1 MLMVL
6 CLTVCLGVIDDN
18 NKMTQK
24 LAVLQRSRWSLLFVL
39 KLLFISMNYLS
50 KNTTLQLLLSTEIDP
65 SKFWRSIGEW
75 LESELCSLDFP
86 HLFWKTCSSCP
97 IIRRYD
103 RKVSTQLHVSL
114 TSSSAKHRK
123 THYLIVGYDGM
134 ILALFVC
141 ACMCVNWIS
150 HRSHPNKKKKK
161 EKSHCWP
168 QLDISMVTTK
178 MLPPSHQEI
187 NCNTVWLP
195 VALQCVCSWLSITG
209 CTSFYCSLCEE
220 LKPKRNFCWQV

>member
-1 MLMVL
+1 MLMGL
-6 CLTVCLGVIDDN
+6 CLTVCVGVIDDN

-24 LAVLQRSRWSLLFVL
+24 LAVLQRSRWSLFVCAQIA
-39 KLLFISMNYLS
+39 ISLHELS
-50 KNTTLQLLLSTEIDP
+50 AKTPQLLLSTEIDP
-65 SKFWRSIGEW
+65 SHFWRSIGER

-97 IIRRYD
+97 IIRWYD
-103 RKVSTQLHVSL
+103 RIVSTQHRVSL
-114 TSSSAKHRK
+114 TSSGAQHRK

-134 ILALFVC
+134 ILAVFVC

-161 EKSHCWP
+161 KSHCWP

-178 MLPPSHQEI
+178 MLPP
-187 NCNTVWLP
+187 
-195 VALQCVCSWLSITG
+195 
-209 CTSFYCSLCEE
+209 
-220 LKPKRNFCWQV
+220 